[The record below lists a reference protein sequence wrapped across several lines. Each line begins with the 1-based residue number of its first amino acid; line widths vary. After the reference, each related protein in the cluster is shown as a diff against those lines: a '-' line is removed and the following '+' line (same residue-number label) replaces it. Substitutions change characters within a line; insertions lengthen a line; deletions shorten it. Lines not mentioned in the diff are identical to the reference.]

1 MSDWGSMARVTTVT
15 TMSDGEV
22 VPGFLHVLGA
32 VPYRAGPETVLEML
46 NRPEG
51 FFATTFDEGGVL
63 ILSKAQVVMVVC
75 PIDAPDGPEAS
86 TDDDDD
92 DGGGRPPIR
101 MSVRLTTGEDLV
113 GEVGAELPSTRARP
127 IDYLNATGPF
137 FELRT
142 EAAQRLINRAYV
154 RAVRPVE

>member
-1 MSDWGSMARVTTVT
+1 MSNWGHMARVTTVT

-51 FFATTFDEGGVL
+51 FFAMTFDEGGVL
-63 ILSKAQVVMVVC
+63 ILSKAQVVMVAC
-75 PIDAPDGPEAS
+75 PIEAGDPPGGKADGDEE
-86 TDDDDD
+86 
-92 DGGGRPPIR
+92 DGEGKPPIR
-101 MSVRLTTGEDLV
+101 MNVRLTTGEELQGV
-113 GEVGAELPSTRARP
+113 VLAALPSTRARP

-137 FELRT
+137 FELQT
-142 EAAQRLINRAYV
+142 DGAQRLINRTYV
-154 RAVRPVE
+154 RAIRPVE